1 MDRCFISEDS
11 CICSDVIP
19 DDVVLCL
26 PQFGGQ
32 SGSQFAS
39 NLVGSVFDFMGSSGL
54 MVVFTASILSAT
66 VIKFL
71 R

>member
-1 MDRCFISEDS
+1 MDRCFISEDI
-11 CICSDVIP
+11 CICSDIIP
-19 DDVVLCL
+19 DGAVFCM

-39 NLVGSVFDFMGSSGL
+39 DLVASVFDFMGSSGL
-54 MVVFTASILSAT
+54 MVAFTASVLCA
-66 VIKFL
+66 VFIKFL